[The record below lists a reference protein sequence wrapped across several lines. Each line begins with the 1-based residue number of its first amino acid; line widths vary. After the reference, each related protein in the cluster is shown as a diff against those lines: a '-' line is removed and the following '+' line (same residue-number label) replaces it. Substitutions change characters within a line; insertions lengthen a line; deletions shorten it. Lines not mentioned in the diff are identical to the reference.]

1 MIGTGG
7 YIALVI
13 IGVLITVG
21 VGQLLFRS
29 GEPFLEEVFQN
40 KDTARSLN
48 RLLSVLF
55 HLLTLA
61 VLAMISIVDV
71 PSDTGVVQTVVFKI
85 GVVLLIVAL
94 AYGISMLVLLRIR
107 ERRRQAAVS
116 AQIGEKL
123 AEQRQGR
130 APGRVRRVESPPDT
144 GDGSNAPD

>member
-13 IGVLITVG
+13 IGVLITLG

-29 GEPFLEEVFQN
+29 GEPFLEDVFQN

-61 VLAMISIVDV
+61 VLAMISIVEV
-71 PSDTGVVQTVVFKI
+71 PSADTPVVQSVVFKI
-85 GVVLLIVAL
+85 GVVLLIVGI
-94 AYGISMLVLLRIR
+94 AYGVSMLVLLRIR

-130 APGRVRRVESPPDT
+130 APGRVRRVEAPKEESEAPPPD
-144 GDGSNAPD
+144 